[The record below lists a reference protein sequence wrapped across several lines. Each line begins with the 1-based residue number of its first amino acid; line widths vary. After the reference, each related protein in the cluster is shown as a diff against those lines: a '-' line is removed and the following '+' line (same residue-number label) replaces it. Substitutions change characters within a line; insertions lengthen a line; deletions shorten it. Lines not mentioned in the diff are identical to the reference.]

1 MLQTL
6 PFLFEYFNSLFL
18 WSSLTFMDPSRK
30 PPLIFKSSWCWALMV
45 LFLPGGYSTEPVY
58 LIVKELK
65 LMLENACKKRQSW
78 FIPQYCV
85 HSIKPDSKSISLT
98 YDGIGTAS
106 YMYDI
111 VSNHEYT
118 MQLTLRLLNI
128 ANWLLRRCR
137 SEEIISF
144 FEQQVQENCSLHKDN
159 SWVKKGVALIA

>member
-30 PPLIFKSSWCWALMV
+30 PPSHFQEFMMLGSHGFIPTWGVFHWTSLLNCERIKANAW
-45 LFLPGGYSTEPVY
+45 EY
-58 LIVKELK
+58 LQ
-65 LMLENACKKRQSW
+65 KRQSW

-118 MQLTLRLLNI
+118 MQLTLGLLNI
-128 ANWLLRRCR
+128 ANWLLRSCR

-144 FEQQVQENCSLHKDN
+144 FWITSSRKLLF
-159 SWVKKGVALIA
+159 A